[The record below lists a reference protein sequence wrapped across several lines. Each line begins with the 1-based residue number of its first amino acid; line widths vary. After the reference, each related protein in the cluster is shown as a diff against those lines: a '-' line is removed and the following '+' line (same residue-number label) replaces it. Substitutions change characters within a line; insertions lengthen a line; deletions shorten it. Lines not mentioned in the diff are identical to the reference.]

1 MMVALMWMVP
11 CLTWAA
17 NSVTTVSQVTG
28 TTDVTT
34 AVDYTVTSATPFATA
49 GIVNI
54 QETEHAVLILA
65 AVKPSAAI
73 PLLASHV
80 QIDGAKAVN
89 GQNCQVKL
97 YNRGCIILPYGDS
110 VKPLTVYDG
119 QNFTG
124 TSVNSFGLENSN
136 GFMNTLTAAKL
147 NNKIRSF
154 KLKRGYMVTFSLRSG
169 GYGYSRCFIAANADL
184 EMASLPAEMDQ
195 KISSYRIFKWYD
207 TGKQQLAAAAGD
219 AAACSALNVTSTY
232 GWGVGSNMLPDVECV
247 PHHIKESWPSP
258 SDLGKA
264 TYSPHMKTN
273 NEPRNPSDEEPC
285 DLNAILNNW
294 EALMATGMRLCSP
307 SSWDGSDYWN
317 ATGFLKDFFDAIDS
331 RGWRCDIIDLHGYW
345 LLSNFQ
351 TNVPNWYNAVKRPVW
366 ISEWVWGASWSGG
379 SGAFV
384 NGVTEAQNATNV
396 QSIYNYLNGLGYVER
411 YYYWNSERDPS
422 RLYKNG
428 NLTQA
433 GQNYSQL
440 NTGVGYKSN
449 YDHVPKAVTR
459 APENLQ
465 ANYNQSTGKTTL
477 TWKEL
482 SGELSRTMTVERR
495 KGSNGSWSAVS
506 TVTIEENPT
515 TYTYQDNDGGLG
527 YQYRIH
533 VVGFN
538 GNDLYSN
545 QVSIMNEQVVYLYNI
560 GTRQWLTGTNNWG
573 TQGSLTPHGGIDFTM
588 LSDAD
593 GNAVFETGIMRDDN
607 NHYLNKDGSSVWVDQ
622 VQGEWAVNQVGTS
635 DGKPVYT
642 IALNGSYLTSN
653 GGGQALVFGSSTGTS
668 AQWQLQTFSDRQA
681 MLQQAT
687 YDNPVD
693 ATFMLKGPHF
703 HQYDKRNSTWQGSPD
718 IGGSAA
724 NRCAEKYNTTSFDV
738 YQTTAASL
746 PAGRYRLMVQGFYRN
761 GGYANAATKH
771 NNGTE
776 SLHAMLYAGSAKV
789 PLQSIFTEAG
799 KRSEGVTTSGI
810 SGKFPDSMGDASAY
824 FTDGLYENDLQFSLT
839 SAASLRIGISKSQG
853 ESSDWTIFDNFRLV
867 YLGNLSTATVTAHTA
882 DGRHWAT
889 FYSSTNNYQLPNG
902 ATAYTATLSGNKLVL
917 HEIGDIVP
925 KGCAVIIVSPTA
937 GQLTLTS
944 TTATAVSSTSDNVLK
959 GSDSDMPTSTY
970 SAVCVMG
977 SVAGKFG
984 FHPYTHPAIPAER
997 AFVVVNTNNA
1007 RSLTLS
1013 FDETTTGVAP
1023 SPLVPTDAQPVYDL
1037 QGRRVTPS
1045 RKGIYLTPKN
1055 RTYGKA
1061 ILY

>member
-317 ATGFLKDFFDAIDS
+317 ATGFLKDFFDV
-331 RGWRCDIIDLHGYW
+331 DI
-345 LLSNFQ
+345 
-351 TNVPNWYNAVKRPVW
+351 
-366 ISEWVWGASWSGG
+366 
-379 SGAFV
+379 
-384 NGVTEAQNATNV
+384 
-396 QSIYNYLNGLGYVER
+396 
-411 YYYWNSERDPS
+411 
-422 RLYKNG
+422 
-428 NLTQA
+428 
-433 GQNYSQL
+433 
-440 NTGVGYKSN
+440 
-449 YDHVPKAVTR
+449 
-459 APENLQ
+459 
-465 ANYNQSTGKTTL
+465 
-477 TWKEL
+477 
-482 SGELSRTMTVERR
+482 
-495 KGSNGSWSAVS
+495 
-506 TVTIEENPT
+506 
-515 TYTYQDNDGGLG
+515 
-527 YQYRIH
+527 
-533 VVGFN
+533 
-538 GNDLYSN
+538 
-545 QVSIMNEQVVYLYNI
+545 
-560 GTRQWLTGTNNWG
+560 
-573 TQGSLTPHGGIDFTM
+573 
-588 LSDAD
+588 
-593 GNAVFETGIMRDDN
+593 
-607 NHYLNKDGSSVWVDQ
+607 
-622 VQGEWAVNQVGTS
+622 
-635 DGKPVYT
+635 
-642 IALNGSYLTSN
+642 
-653 GGGQALVFGSSTGTS
+653 
-668 AQWQLQTFSDRQA
+668 TFR
-681 MLQQAT
+681 
-687 YDNPVD
+687 
-693 ATFMLKGPHF
+693 
-703 HQYDKRNSTWQGSPD
+703 
-718 IGGSAA
+718 
-724 NRCAEKYNTTSFDV
+724 
-738 YQTTAASL
+738 
-746 PAGRYRLMVQGFYRN
+746 
-761 GGYANAATKH
+761 
-771 NNGTE
+771 
-776 SLHAMLYAGSAKV
+776 
-789 PLQSIFTEAG
+789 
-799 KRSEGVTTSGI
+799 
-810 SGKFPDSMGDASAY
+810 
-824 FTDGLYENDLQFSLT
+824 
-839 SAASLRIGISKSQG
+839 
-853 ESSDWTIFDNFRLV
+853 
-867 YLGNLSTATVTAHTA
+867 
-882 DGRHWAT
+882 
-889 FYSSTNNYQLPNG
+889 
-902 ATAYTATLSGNKLVL
+902 
-917 HEIGDIVP
+917 
-925 KGCAVIIVSPTA
+925 
-937 GQLTLTS
+937 
-944 TTATAVSSTSDNVLK
+944 
-959 GSDSDMPTSTY
+959 
-970 SAVCVMG
+970 
-977 SVAGKFG
+977 
-984 FHPYTHPAIPAER
+984 
-997 AFVVVNTNNA
+997 
-1007 RSLTLS
+1007 
-1013 FDETTTGVAP
+1013 
-1023 SPLVPTDAQPVYDL
+1023 
-1037 QGRRVTPS
+1037 
-1045 RKGIYLTPKN
+1045 
-1055 RTYGKA
+1055 
-1061 ILY
+1061 